1 MLSVCKSDRISKVL
15 REANLNSDCDWVERA
30 RVAFS
35 LGHVDS
41 LSLVLSLVD
50 ISICSVWF
58 RHRPNP
64 RNYLFAI
71 YPLQRLKKLERQ
83 EKSWSSLTTQYS
95 PTGLIYLF

>member
-15 REANLNSDCDWVERA
+15 YEANLNSDCDWVERA

-50 ISICSVWF
+50 L
-58 RHRPNP
+58 
-64 RNYLFAI
+64 YL
-71 YPLQRLKKLERQ
+71 LCVVQ
-83 EKSWSSLTTQYS
+83 TQTES
-95 PTGLIYLF
+95 T